1 MLGSRGYLCRKGN
14 KNRAEG
20 MSEIITRL
28 TRLTELAERMVEARS
43 ALEVRVQELE
53 NLVSGL
59 EQENSRLKVTLEE
72 KEKFINILQTAKS
85 LNTKEESEEARKK
98 VDDLVREVEH
108 CLKLLD
114 S

>member
-1 MLGSRGYLCRKGN
+1 M
-14 KNRAEG
+14 NRAEG

-28 TRLTELAERMVEARS
+28 TRLTELAERLVKARS
-43 ALEVRVQELE
+43 ALEDRVRELE
-53 NLVSGL
+53 SLASGM
-59 EQENSRLKVTLEE
+59 EEENSRLKSTLAE

-98 VDDLVREVEH
+98 VDDLVQEVEH